1 MFFAGQVEEENQGDQ
16 VNLENNHC
24 NRGCAIRS
32 CGLHWPAYM
41 VDVCARVLMTGFI
54 WFVFLCASQGET
66 HGLQV
71 ASVDCRWVSQCC
83 RRAHSAA
90 FSVDVLQWSLVWDCV
105 ECISVVLYCV
115 VLLFSHNLYLKQPQ
129 LFLGAST
136 YTIKQRT
143 TVSWNLLL

>member
-71 ASVDCRWVSQCC
+71 ASVDCRWVSQSVLSTCTLGGVFSW
-83 RRAHSAA
+83 RFAME
-90 FSVDVLQWSLVWDCV
+90 FSVRLCRVHQCCAVLCCFVVFTQLVSETATAVFGCV
-105 ECISVVLYCV
+105 HLY
-115 VLLFSHNLYLKQPQ
+115 NK
-129 LFLGAST
+129 T
-136 YTIKQRT
+136 ENNR
-143 TVSWNLLL
+143 